1 MRLLV
6 VVAAVLAVAAASPI
20 GFARK
25 GVGLIGRSGIVTVDG
40 RIIPFTREFMDDI
53 VEIGEAGIVTKSGK
67 NVHLTLDLQ
76 RTKRDVTNGFTR
88 PEVGSIG
95 YAGAV
100 LTDGTIIQFSPEFI
114 EDILYFGESG
124 IVTKSGKNVQLTADL
139 KRV

>member
-1 MRLLV
+1 MFPQV
-6 VVAAVLAVAAASPI
+6 VVAAVVAVAVATPV
-20 GFARK
+20 GFSRA
-25 GVGLIGRSGIVTVDG
+25 GVGVIGLSGIVTVDG
-40 RIIPFTREFMDDI
+40 RIIPFSPEFTDDI
-53 VEIGEAGIVTKSGK
+53 VEIGESGIVTKSGN

-88 PEVGSIG
+88 PQVGSIG